1 MKASRV
7 TSTGCVAWWAI
18 AAVAILVLPAAT
30 YSLEPGSDERNIP
43 RRPDGRPDLTGT
55 YDIATL
61 TPVERPPEYGDK
73 LTLTDEEAAAI
84 GDREMQMRALRDRPS
99 DPDREAPPEGG
110 DGSPGAAGNVGGYD
124 FFWIDRGEGAFK
136 IDGKWRTS
144 IMVDPPNG
152 RYPPLSEEGQ
162 LRAER
167 AAPFVRANDNDGTAF
182 WIDLEVGPY
191 DDPELRPLQ
200 ERCVLSRSRSG
211 PPALPALYNNLKRIV
226 QTDDHVMI
234 LAEQIHDARIIRLD
248 AEHGPEALRK
258 WMGDSVGHWEG
269 DTLVVDTLGFKT
281 APAGLDIS
289 EDLHVVER
297 FTRVDGSTLLYQ
309 FTVHDPRYVAP
320 WSGELPWPATDEKL
334 FEYAC
339 HEGNYSF
346 GNIMRGARELERE
359 AWAKR
364 REKARESGGR

>member
-1 MKASRV
+1 MGDHRARDDSRGPG
-7 TSTGCVAWWAI
+7 SHC
-18 AAVAILVLPAAT
+18 
-30 YSLEPGSDERNIP
+30 SLEPGNDIP

-55 YDIATL
+55 YDIGTL

-84 GDREMQMRALRDRPS
+84 GDARCRCGRCGPAQRPRPRGAARGWRRIAGRRRQRRRLRLLLDRSRRGRLQDRRQVAHLDHGRSSERALSAVVR
-99 DPDREAPPEGG
+99 GG
-110 DGSPGAAGNVGGYD
+110 PAA
-124 FFWIDRGEGAFK
+124 
-136 IDGKWRTS
+136 
-144 IMVDPPNG
+144 
-152 RYPPLSEEGQ
+152 SEQ
-162 LRAER
+162 

-211 PPALPALYNNLKRIV
+211 PPALPALYNNLKRII

-269 DTLVVDTLGFKT
+269 IRWSSIPSASRPRRRVSTSRRICTSSSVSPASTADT
-281 APAGLDIS
+281 A
-289 EDLHVVER
+289 
-297 FTRVDGSTLLYQ
+297 
-309 FTVHDPRYVAP
+309 
-320 WSGELPWPATDEKL
+320 LPIHRA
-334 FEYAC
+334 
-339 HEGNYSF
+339 
-346 GNIMRGARELERE
+346 
-359 AWAKR
+359 
-364 REKARESGGR
+364 